1 MNLTLKPFKRQ
12 SVLAFVWLLVTQA
25 FVIWMCSNVLQA
37 PYEAYQLAV
46 SLKDRGDVER
56 AHRTML
62 RAVAEE
68 PHNPGYQEFMGYLDL
83 QTHRPREAAGRFR
96 VALASPGE
104 HPQASLG
111 LAEALL
117 NLGDPE
123 QAYSLLA
130 SLAPQRLTWKE
141 ERRRAQLMSRTGDCA
156 QALSILK
163 PVVRKRPH
171 DAGLVLEA
179 QALAMAVADWEYV
192 VSLPTRVLA
201 NAAGPLVRQGE
212 VNRAIALRALGRKE
226 EAYALFQQHP
236 GPDTLA
242 ARAELAFELECFTD
256 AADLY
261 AQWLDQATSDQAR
274 TTRTR
279 HLAYALARSGQ
290 TAAATR
296 LYRAL
301 MATGDATPEDR
312 IRFAWLLNQ
321 QRHYQEAW
329 NVMQQLPRPHDDLAV
344 LELQAR
350 TAFWAGKMAQAGD
363 LLQQLLERKGN

>member
-1 MNLTLKPFKRQ
+1 MNLRVKQFIHQ
-12 SVLAFVWLLVTQA
+12 SAFACVWLLVTQA
-25 FVIWMCSNVLQA
+25 FVIWMCPNVLQS
-37 PYEAYQLAV
+37 PYEAYQLAM
-46 SLKDRGDVER
+46 SLKERGEVER

-62 RAVAEE
+62 LAVAEE

-83 QTHRPREAAGRFR
+83 QTHRPREAARRFR
-96 VALASPGE
+96 VALASPSE
-104 HPQASLG
+104 RPQASLG

-117 NLGDPE
+117 SLGDPE
-123 QAYSLLA
+123 QARGLLA
-130 SLAPQRLTWKE
+130 SLALQRLTWEE
-141 ERRRAQLMSRTGDCA
+141 ERRLAQLMSRTGDCV
-156 QALSILK
+156 QALAVLK
-163 PVVRKRPH
+163 PMVRKRPH
-171 DAGLVLEA
+171 DASLVLEA
-179 QALAMAVADWEYV
+179 QALATAVADWEYV
-192 VSLPTRVLA
+192 ISLPTGVFA

-212 VNRAIALRALGRKE
+212 VHRAIALRALGRKE
-226 EAYALFQQHP
+226 EAYALLQQHP

-242 ARAELAFELECFTD
+242 ARAELALELERFTD

-329 NVMQQLPRPHDDLAV
+329 HVVQQLPRPPDNLVV

>member
-1 MNLTLKPFKRQ
+1 MSPALTPT
-12 SVLAFVWLLVTQA
+12 S
-25 FVIWMCSNVLQA
+25 
-37 PYEAYQLAV
+37 PYEAYQLAM
-46 SLKDRGDVER
+46 SLKERGEVEG

-62 RAVAEE
+62 LAVAEE

-83 QTHRPREAAGRFR
+83 QTHRPREAARRFR

-104 HPQASLG
+104 ALLG
-111 LAEALL
+111 L
-117 NLGDPE
+117 GDAA
-123 QAYSLLA
+123 QAHDLLA
-130 SLAPQRLTWKE
+130 SLAIQRLTWEE
-141 ERRRAQLMSRTGDCA
+141 ERHLAQLMSRTGDGV
-156 QALSILK
+156 QALALLK
-163 PVVRKRPH
+163 PMVRKRPH

-179 QALAMAVADWEYV
+179 QALATAVADWEYV
-192 VSLPTRVLA
+192 ISLPTRVLA
-201 NAAGPLVRQGE
+201 NTAGPLVRQGE

-226 EAYALFQQHP
+226 EAYALLQQHP

-242 ARAELAFELECFTD
+242 ARAELALELERFTD

-274 TTRTR
+274 TTRKR
-279 HLAYALARSGQ
+279 HLAYALAKSGQ

-329 NVMQQLPRPHDDLAV
+329 HVVQQLPQPHDNLVV

>member
-1 MNLTLKPFKRQ
+1 MNLRVKQFIHQ
-12 SVLAFVWLLVTQA
+12 SAFAFVWLLVTQA
-25 FVIWMCSNVLQA
+25 FVIWRCPHVLQS
-37 PYEAYQLAV
+37 PYEAYQLAM
-46 SLKDRGDVER
+46 SLKERGDVER

-62 RAVAEE
+62 LAVAEE

-83 QTHRPREAAGRFR
+83 QTHRPREAARRFR
-96 VALASPGE
+96 VALASPSE
-104 HPQASLG
+104 RPQASLG

-117 NLGDPE
+117 SLGDPE
-123 QAYSLLA
+123 QARGLLA
-130 SLAPQRLTWKE
+130 SLALQRLTWEE
-141 ERRRAQLMSRTGDCA
+141 ERRLAQLMSRTGDCV
-156 QALSILK
+156 QALAVLK
-163 PVVRKRPH
+163 PMVRKRPH
-171 DAGLVLEA
+171 DASLVLEA
-179 QALAMAVADWEYV
+179 QALATAVADWEYV
-192 VSLPTRVLA
+192 ISLPTGVFA

-212 VNRAIALRALGRKE
+212 VHRAIALRALGRKE
-226 EAYALFQQHP
+226 EAYALLQQHP

-242 ARAELAFELECFTD
+242 ARAELALELERFTD

-329 NVMQQLPRPHDDLAV
+329 HVVQQLPRPHDNLVV

>member
-1 MNLTLKPFKRQ
+1 
-12 SVLAFVWLLVTQA
+12 
-25 FVIWMCSNVLQA
+25 
-37 PYEAYQLAV
+37 
-46 SLKDRGDVER
+46 
-56 AHRTML
+56 
-62 RAVAEE
+62 
-68 PHNPGYQEFMGYLDL
+68 
-83 QTHRPREAAGRFR
+83 
-96 VALASPGE
+96 
-104 HPQASLG
+104 
-111 LAEALL
+111 
-117 NLGDPE
+117 
-123 QAYSLLA
+123 
-130 SLAPQRLTWKE
+130 
-141 ERRRAQLMSRTGDCA
+141 
-156 QALSILK
+156 
-163 PVVRKRPH
+163 
-171 DAGLVLEA
+171 VLEA
-179 QALAMAVADWEYV
+179 QALATAVADWEYV

-201 NAAGPLVRQGE
+201 HAAGPLVRQGE

-226 EAYALFQQHP
+226 EAYALLQQHP

-242 ARAELAFELECFTD
+242 ARAELALELECFTN

-261 AQWLDQATSDQAR
+261 AQWLDQATDDQAR
-274 TTRTR
+274 TTRKR

-290 TAAATR
+290 TATATR

-329 NVMQQLPRPHDDLAV
+329 NVIQQLPRSPDDLAV